1 MQLINFGVMNYK
13 YISFLFSFFILFSI
27 KSQELIEFSM
37 GSGYQYDI
45 YFSLENGLTGYPE
58 RDNWELAFSTSI
70 DDNNIRINSGS
81 GVTLF
86 EVSSAVSDWDE
97 VTSIPSD
104 AVQLRNSNVVWE
116 EGAFVVNSSG
126 ELNYGWGNYNP
137 DTQIIEGSKIYIIN
151 YGGQSKKI
159 RINSLD
165 NGVFN
170 FTFSNLDG
178 SSELTTSLNTLD
190 YLNKKFIYYSL
201 TNLEIVDREPDS
213 NDWDIVF
220 TKYETDLNAEN
231 TQGELFYIVTGALS
245 NSNLVY
251 QYDGFLDVNP
261 ENSSIV
267 NNAVYTISSIG
278 WDWKEFGGGGYTIVP
293 NRAYFILNQI
303 ENKIY
308 KIFFE
313 SFSGGSSGNCSF
325 FIEQTPYNS
334 TSFSEITNNSI
345 NIYPNP
351 SQGLFYVNTNEDQ
364 LEYTILDTNGK
375 IILNQISLN
384 NEPIDLR
391 IMPQGLYF
399 INLAS
404 ENAVINKKIFIYR

>member
-1 MQLINFGVMNYK
+1 MNYK

>member
-1 MQLINFGVMNYK
+1 MNFK

-58 RDNWELAFSTSI
+58 RDNWELAFSTSV

-86 EVSSAVSDWDE
+86 EVSSDVSDWDE

-104 AVQLRNSNVVWE
+104 AVQLRNSNIVWG
-116 EGAFVVNSSG
+116 EGAFVVNASG

-178 SSELTTSLNTLD
+178 SSELTTSVNTLD

-201 TNLEIVDREPDS
+201 TNLEIVNREPDS

-231 TQGELFYIVTGALS
+231 SQGELFYIVTGALS

-293 NRAYFILNQI
+293 NRAYFILNQN

-325 FIEQTPYNS
+325 FIEQTPYDS
-334 TSFSEITNNSI
+334 TSFPEITNNII

-351 SQGLFYVNTNEDQ
+351 SQGIFYVNSNEHQ
-364 LEYTILDTNGK
+364 LECTILDTNGK
-375 IILNQISLN
+375 IILNQILLN

-391 IMPQGLYF
+391 NMPQGLYF

-404 ENAVINKKIFIYR
+404 ENAIINKKISIYR

>member
-1 MQLINFGVMNYK
+1 MNFK

-58 RDNWELAFSTSI
+58 RDNWELAFSTSV

-86 EVSSAVSDWDE
+86 EVSSDVSDWDE

-116 EGAFVVNSSG
+116 EGAFVVNASG

-178 SSELTTSLNTLD
+178 SSELTTSVNTLD

-201 TNLEIVDREPDS
+201 TNLEIVNREPDS

-220 TKYETDLNAEN
+220 TKYETDLNDEN
-231 TQGELFYIVTGALS
+231 SQGELFYIVTGALS

-278 WDWKEFGGGGYTIVP
+278 WDWKEFGDGGYTIVP

-325 FIEQTPYNS
+325 FIEQTPYDS
-334 TSFSEITNNSI
+334 TSFSEITNNII

-351 SQGLFYVNTNEDQ
+351 SQGIFYVNSNEHQ
-364 LEYTILDTNGK
+364 LECTILDANGK
-375 IILNQISLN
+375 IILNQILLN
-384 NEPIDLR
+384 NELIDLR
-391 IMPQGLYF
+391 NMPQGLYF

-404 ENAVINKKIFIYR
+404 ENAIINKKISIYR

>member
-1 MQLINFGVMNYK
+1 MNFK

-58 RDNWELAFSTSI
+58 RDNWELAFSTSV

-86 EVSSAVSDWDE
+86 EVSSDISDWDE
-97 VTSIPSD
+97 VISIPSD

-116 EGAFVVNSSG
+116 EGAFLVNASG

-178 SSELTTSLNTLD
+178 SSELTTSVNTLD

-201 TNLEIVDREPDS
+201 TNLEIVNREPDS

-231 TQGELFYIVTGALS
+231 SQGELFYIVTGALS

-261 ENSSIV
+261 ENSGIV

-293 NRAYFILNQI
+293 NRAYFILNQN

-325 FIEQTPYNS
+325 FIEQTPYDS
-334 TSFSEITNNSI
+334 TSFPEITNNII

-351 SQGLFYVNTNEDQ
+351 SQGIFYVNSNEHQ
-364 LEYTILDTNGK
+364 LECTILDTNGK
-375 IILNQISLN
+375 IILNQILLN

-391 IMPQGLYF
+391 NMPQGLYF

-404 ENAVINKKIFIYR
+404 ENAIINKKISIYR

>member
-1 MQLINFGVMNYK
+1 MNFK
-13 YISFLFSFFILFSI
+13 YISFLISFFILFSI

-58 RDNWELAFSTSI
+58 RDNWELAFSTSV

-86 EVSSAVSDWDE
+86 EVSSDVSDWDE

-116 EGAFVVNSSG
+116 EGAFVVNASG

-178 SSELTTSLNTLD
+178 SSELTTSVNTLD

-201 TNLEIVDREPDS
+201 TNLEIVNREPDS

-231 TQGELFYIVTGALS
+231 SQGELFYIVTGALS
-245 NSNLVY
+245 NSNLVS

-278 WDWKEFGGGGYTIVP
+278 WDWKEYGGGGYTMVP

-325 FIEQTPYNS
+325 FIEEIPYDS
-334 TSFSEITNNSI
+334 TSFSEITNNII

-351 SQGLFYVNTNEDQ
+351 SQGLFYVNSNENQ

-375 IILNQISLN
+375 IILNQIALN

-391 IMPQGLYF
+391 NMPQGLYF

-404 ENAVINKKIFIYR
+404 ENAVINKKISIYR